1 MNTKRTTWTIVF
13 VSCILS
19 HAIIAAFGTT
29 WFSIIAS
36 TIPLLGAVSSF
47 SYLYNQ
53 GRGVPDVDNEA
64 RRPNR

>member
-13 VSCILS
+13 VACVLS
-19 HAIIAAFGTT
+19 HALIAAFGTT

-36 TIPLLGAVSSF
+36 TVPLLGAVSSF
-47 SYLYNQ
+47 AYLYNQ
-53 GRGVPDVDNEA
+53 GHGVPEVSDEP